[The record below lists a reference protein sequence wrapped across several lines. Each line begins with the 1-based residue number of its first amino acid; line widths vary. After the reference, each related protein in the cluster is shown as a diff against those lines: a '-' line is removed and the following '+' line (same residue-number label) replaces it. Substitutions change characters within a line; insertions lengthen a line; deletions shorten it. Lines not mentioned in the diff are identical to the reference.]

1 MMHMIPNI
9 SLTATMRMLL
19 KSPWMPRANVSLI
32 WCRSRHHIAP
42 RNPCATLRGCEPPL
56 STARNPPL
64 RFGCE
69 PKAHIPTPLRLTA
82 SPIASL
88 KGCHAE
94 GTRRTATTC
103 HYAAD
108 LRRGSGWLLESAA
121 CHGATLHLRLRVGI
135 VNCFVFGIPVEI
147 CRCCDGYNR

>member
-32 WCRSRHHIAP
+32 WCRSRHHIAA

-108 LRRGSGWLLESAA
+108 LRRGSGWLLECCMPWRNPAPAA
-121 CHGATLHLRLRVGI
+121 TGWYCQLFCFRYSCGDMPVLRRI
-135 VNCFVFGIPVEI
+135 
-147 CRCCDGYNR
+147 